1 MFLQRI
7 QGNLAEPIF
16 VHNPRINVH
25 FYFKSS
31 IANNCRYF
39 LWMVKKYPLQA
50 KLRNLI
56 VSLDK
61 LYETHFHDVVVFVI
75 KTSTMAN
82 PGYWTIIKL

>member
-61 LYETHFHDVVVFVI
+61 LYETHFHGCGCLCYKNFYYGKSRLLD
-75 KTSTMAN
+75 N
-82 PGYWTIIKL
+82 N

>member
-1 MFLQRI
+1 MD
-7 QGNLAEPIF
+7 G
-16 VHNPRINVH
+16 
-25 FYFKSS
+25 
-31 IANNCRYF
+31 
-39 LWMVKKYPLQA
+39 KKYPLQA

>member
-1 MFLQRI
+1 MD
-7 QGNLAEPIF
+7 G
-16 VHNPRINVH
+16 
-25 FYFKSS
+25 
-31 IANNCRYF
+31 
-39 LWMVKKYPLQA
+39 KKYPLQA

-75 KTSTMAN
+75 KTSTMVN

>member
-1 MFLQRI
+1 MD
-7 QGNLAEPIF
+7 G
-16 VHNPRINVH
+16 
-25 FYFKSS
+25 
-31 IANNCRYF
+31 
-39 LWMVKKYPLQA
+39 KKYPLQA

-82 PGYWTIIKL
+82 PGY